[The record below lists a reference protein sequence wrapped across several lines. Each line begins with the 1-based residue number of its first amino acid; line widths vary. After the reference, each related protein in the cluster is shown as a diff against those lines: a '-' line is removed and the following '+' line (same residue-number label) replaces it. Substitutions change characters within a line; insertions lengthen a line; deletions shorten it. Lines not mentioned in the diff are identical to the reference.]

1 MTSSLPAFDYYTLD
15 TMPGS
20 LPMGGFVPSTPVY
33 AVRAESFMAPADQY
47 ERATI
52 RNDISIDGSIAF
64 TVDNVLSPY
73 EAATIIRITERLGY
87 RSEAPGI
94 VTAPGMRMNKSVHWV
109 SDESILGPIFARIES
124 HLPREIDGLILTNRL
139 SHRLNMY
146 KYDCNDV
153 FNRHIDG
160 DWPGYGLSRDSQ
172 TMVEWQG
179 DRSKLTMLLYLNGH
193 EDGIQG
199 GETKLYRPDGDVVSV
214 APKTGRAL
222 FFLHGHGRGSVV
234 HEGARVLGTKSKYV
248 ARINVLYGTP
258 QEC

>member
-1 MTSSLPAFDYYTLD
+1 MTPSLPAFDFYTLD

-20 LPMGGFVPSTPVY
+20 LPMGGIVPATPVY
-33 AVRAESFMAPADQY
+33 AVRTEPFMAPAGQY
-47 ERATI
+47 DRATI
-52 RNDISIDGSIAF
+52 RNDIAMNGSLAF
-64 TVDNVLSPY
+64 TVDNVLSSH
-73 EAATIIRITERLGY
+73 EANAIIQITERLGY

-124 HLPREIDGLILTNRL
+124 HLPREIDGQVLVNRL

-160 DWPGYGLSRDSQ
+160 DWPGYGLSTDGQ

-179 DRSKLTMLLYLNGH
+179 YRSKLTMLLYLNGH
-193 EDGIQG
+193 EDGIKG
-199 GETKLYRPDGDVVSV
+199 GETKLYQPEGSVVSV

-222 FFLHGHGRGSVV
+222 FFQHGHGRSSVV
-234 HEGARVLGTKSKYV
+234 HEGARVLGAKSKYV
-248 ARINVLYGTP
+248 ARINVLYGKP
-258 QEC
+258 QG